1 MTMQEESSSWV
12 TAMIDA
18 KAIRRKYPD
27 TISSE
32 QLRKLLHIS
41 KRRCVWLLK
50 HYIPHRDNGGKT
62 RRYAIKLEDA
72 IRFMTDFE
80 QSPERYTTPDG
91 QFSSKPYI
99 LPAVNP
105 GYLRLTLE
113 DEWFDVPDLLDT
125 ETICSLTGYSD
136 NAVNNWLEKGKL
148 RSALTQNGRVTSKA
162 WLIDFFC
169 GKGMRIVK
177 KSEKHIHMLNKAL

>member
-1 MTMQEESSSWV
+1 MTMPAGHSSEV
-12 TAMIDA
+12 A
-18 KAIRRKYPD
+18 KMNNYDRIRREYPPV
-27 TISSE
+27 ISGE

-148 RSALTQNGRVTSKA
+148 RSALTQNGRVTSKT
-162 WLIDFFC
+162 WLIEFFC